1 MKYPG
6 QSDKEAFFRTCAI
19 ATLIASLILAGRNT
33 PASNEKAPKAPVHSI
48 KNHNLQ
54 TGNA

>member
-6 QSDKEAFFRTCAI
+6 QSDKEVFFRTCAI
-19 ATLIASLILAGRNT
+19 AILIASLILAGRNT
-33 PASNEKAPKAPVHSI
+33 SANNEKTPKSPVHST
-48 KNHNLQ
+48 KDHNLQ